1 MNTKIKIENLLK
13 EAIRS
18 GDNVRKRTYRMVL
31 SAIKLVEVEKI
42 GELNDSEIISVLQK
56 EVKSRRETIADAEQ
70 LDRKDIIDEAMAEI
84 HILEELLPE
93 PMSTEKLQ
101 EMAKAVIEEVGA
113 TSMREMGQVMKVLLP
128 RVQGRA
134 TGEQASQV
142 VRKLLQ

>member
-31 SAIKLVEVEKI
+31 SAIKLFEVEKI
-42 GELNDSEIISVLQK
+42 GELNDAEIISVLQK
-56 EVKSRRETIADAEQ
+56 EVKSRRETISDAEQ
-70 LDRKDIIDEAMAEI
+70 LDRKDIIEEAMAEI